1 MAHLIY
7 DIDKGLSSITMG
19 VTGPGLILARD
30 NFVDPRDGFVRRKGM
45 TGQATA
51 GRCAEVDGG
60 R

>member
-19 VTGPGLILARD
+19 VTGPGLIFARD
-30 NFVDPRDGFVRRKGM
+30 NFVDPRDRFVRRKAM
-45 TGQATA
+45 TGQVTA
-51 GRCAEVDGG
+51 GQLAEIDRG